1 MKLQKGGAFFDI
13 LNNIQHSTLFV
24 PFTNFFHPNDSY
36 LAKKDYL
43 CTEISIK
50 YVFVMARPIKET
62 HILYGEDARRLQ
74 EPRRREA
81 SELPPPL
88 FPLRTDDLRS
98 KA

>member
-62 HILYGEDARRLQ
+62 PIHQRDTILEQPHRHYGLD
-74 EPRRREA
+74 
-81 SELPPPL
+81 
-88 FPLRTDDLRS
+88 RS
-98 KA
+98 DR